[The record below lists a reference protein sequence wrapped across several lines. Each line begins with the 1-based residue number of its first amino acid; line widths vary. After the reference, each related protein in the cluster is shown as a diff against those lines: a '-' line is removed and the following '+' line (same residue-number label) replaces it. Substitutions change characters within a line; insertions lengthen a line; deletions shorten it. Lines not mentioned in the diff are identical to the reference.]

1 MIVPETFFTVSEELW
16 LFFISCAA
24 GAVFGIYYDIFR
36 VLRLTVPHHGFFVFL
51 EDVIFLSSY
60 ALFLSAFASAEARGE
75 LRAYY
80 AFGGILGFILYYFTM
95 GRFVMRFMSKIIG
108 IIKISITA
116 IVKPAKFIMGKFVGI
131 TKKTVKSNKN
141 TSHPLQTDREI

>member
-80 AFGGILGFILYYFTM
+80 ALGGILGFILYYFTI

-131 TKKTVKSNKN
+131 TKKAVKSNKN